1 MRNFITKTSVVTAAV
16 MAIGIWI
23 GSLLISFSYGEWSF
37 FIGLGITV
45 VLFFFNS
52 SGGMLSKNATLDA
65 SQAGWK
71 IQKDNELKSNV
82 GSVFYGVLMF
92 TGISFVV
99 MIVTYL

>member
-23 GSLLISFSYGEWSF
+23 GSLLFSFSYGEWSF